1 MFYMI
6 DKRHKKNKVVE
17 TKTHQVQLFPENY
30 INNRLHH
37 IIGQLKKHRI
47 QNNYCHELENKFY
60 NSEQILFCKIYD
72 TSKNVDKLK
81 IKIDDGI
88 L

>member
-6 DKRHKKNKVVE
+6 DKCHKKNKVVE
-17 TKTHQVQLFPENY
+17 TKTHQVQLFPEYY
-30 INNRLHH
+30 INKRLLH
-37 IIGQLKKHRI
+37 IIGHLKKHCI
-47 QNNYCHELENKFY
+47 QKNYCHELENKFY

-81 IKIDDGI
+81 IKIDDGV

>member
-17 TKTHQVQLFPENY
+17 TKTHQVQLFPEYY
-30 INNRLHH
+30 INKRLLH
-37 IIGQLKKHRI
+37 IIGHLKKHCI
-47 QNNYCHELENKFY
+47 QKNYCHELENKFY

-81 IKIDDGI
+81 IKIDDGV

>member
-6 DKRHKKNKVVE
+6 DKRHKKNKMVE
-17 TKTHQVQLFPENY
+17 TKTHQVQLFPEYY
-30 INNRLHH
+30 INKRLLH
-37 IIGQLKKHRI
+37 IIGHLKKHCI
-47 QNNYCHELENKFY
+47 QKNYCHELENKFY

-81 IKIDDGI
+81 IKIDDGV